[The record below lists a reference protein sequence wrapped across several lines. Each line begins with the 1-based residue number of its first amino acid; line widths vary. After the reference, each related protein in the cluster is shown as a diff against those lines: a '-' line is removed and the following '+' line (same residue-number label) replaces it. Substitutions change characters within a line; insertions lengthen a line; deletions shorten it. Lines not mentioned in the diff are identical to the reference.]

1 MCTCGFSDS
10 QSPKCR
16 SRVQKSVL
24 IPDLL
29 LPPLAFGKPGS
40 DSLSVSN
47 LWFCVLTSLAQSRN
61 TARVCSL
68 FWRGGVAYTRNSW
81 RLCFAP
87 GSPRTHCTRSLQLE
101 LRILATA
108 DSGISKTQTQ
118 CNLWQCILCLF
129 CPSSPL
135 CGQAVVISFPVTP
148 SRAGGILLQEWAFAK
163 VHCSTDAVCI
173 CPGMCLC
180 HHQWIFLADWN
191 WYL

>member
-29 LPPLAFGKPGS
+29 IPPLAFGKPGS

-47 LWFCVLTSLAQSRN
+47 LQFCVLTSLAQSRN
-61 TARVCSL
+61 TARACSL

-129 CPSSPL
+129 CPVRTGSGNFLPCYSQQSRGHFIAGPL
-135 CGQAVVISFPVTP
+135 QYRRCMYL
-148 SRAGGILLQEWAFAK
+148 SRY
-163 VHCSTDAVCI
+163 V
-173 CPGMCLC
+173 LC
-180 HHQWIFLADWN
+180 HHQWIFVADWN